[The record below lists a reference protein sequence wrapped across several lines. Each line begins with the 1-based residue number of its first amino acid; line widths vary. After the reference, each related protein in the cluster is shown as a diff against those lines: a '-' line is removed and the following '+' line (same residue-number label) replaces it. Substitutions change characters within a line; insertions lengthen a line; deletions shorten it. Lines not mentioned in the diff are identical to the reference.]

1 MTDSDLQHELGQHLR
16 EELLAGRLSR
26 REFLRRATVFG
37 LSAGTIAGLL
47 AGAGGGPARAQAPPP
62 KRGGTL
68 RVALVPPTAA
78 VDPVTMYDAGAIA
91 MVQQVAEYLVWAEND
106 LSLRPVLAQRWE
118 PDNTGKTWMFT
129 LREGVTFTGGR
140 PVTADD
146 VVATFDRLTD
156 PQTKSAARSNFKGIL
171 SKGNIEKAGPL
182 KVAFHLDRPF
192 VDFPYLVSSTN
203 YNAVVLPAS
212 YAGDFEQHPVGTGP
226 FTLAAYAPKE
236 TASFKRNP
244 DYRQPGLPYLDGV
257 EFRFFAETQPQVLAL
272 EAGAVDLMVATPFQ
286 GSQALFADPNVTILL
301 TRSSKH
307 RAVHMRVDAA
317 PFTDKRIR
325 QAVALCLDRGKIVEG
340 LFQGRADVGNDEMFA
355 PLFPGAPAIPQRT
368 QNYDRAKQ
376 LLREAGAGNA
386 LKISLTYE
394 VYQEVP
400 QYAVYL
406 QEMLRPAGIS
416 VTLDQMTQGAYYG
429 SGGTQPWLQVPMG
442 ITDWASRT
450 VPSQFIGPAY
460 TCEGVWNSAHWCDPE
475 FDGLAK
481 QYDATLDSGSRRAT
495 ARKMALLQQDATPA
509 IIAYWIR
516 APRAVQKRVRGV
528 DASGSDFLDLTK
540 ASLA

>member
-1 MTDSDLQHELGQHLR
+1 
-16 EELLAGRLSR
+16 
-26 REFLRRATVFG
+26 
-37 LSAGTIAGLL
+37 
-47 AGAGGGPARAQAPPP
+47 
-62 KRGGTL
+62 
-68 RVALVPPTAA
+68 
-78 VDPVTMYDAGAIA
+78 
-91 MVQQVAEYLVWAEND
+91 
-106 LSLRPVLAQRWE
+106 
-118 PDNTGKTWMFT
+118 
-129 LREGVTFTGGR
+129 
-140 PVTADD
+140 
-146 VVATFDRLTD
+146 
-156 PQTKSAARSNFKGIL
+156 
-171 SKGNIEKAGPL
+171 
-182 KVAFHLDRPF
+182 
-192 VDFPYLVSSTN
+192 TN

-236 TASFKRNP
+236 TATFKRNP
-244 DYRQPGLPYLDGV
+244 DYRQAGLPYLDGV

-272 EAGAVDLMVATPFQ
+272 EAGAVDLMGAT
-286 GSQALFADPNVTILL
+286 
-301 TRSSKH
+301 
-307 RAVHMRVDAA
+307 
-317 PFTDKRIR
+317 
-325 QAVALCLDRGKIVEG
+325 
-340 LFQGRADVGNDEMFA
+340 
-355 PLFPGAPAIPQRT
+355 AIPQRT
-368 QNYDRAKQ
+368 QNYDRARQ
-376 LLREAGAGNA
+376 LLREAGAGTE
-386 LKISLTYE
+386 LKITLTYE

-460 TCEGVWNSAHWCDPE
+460 TCDGVWNSAHWCDPE

-481 QYDATLDSGSRRAT
+481 QYDATLDTGSRRAI

-516 APRAVQKRVRGV
+516 APRAVRKRVRGV
-528 DASGSDFLDLTK
+528 DASGSDFLDLTR